1 MIILYYDNKKKAA
14 SSISGGEVV
23 FQLPADQ
30 HYIATL
36 GVELAQGGMQNVSTP
51 IFSKL
56 SSISLDCI
64 IIPQPHLMELAKE
77 RAVTRKLQVS
87 STEQMTFGSM

>member
-1 MIILYYDNKKKAA
+1 MINGVTLYYGSNEKAV

-30 HYIATL
+30 EYNTTL
-36 GVELAQGGMQNVSTP
+36 RVELSQGRMQNVSTH

-56 SSISLDCI
+56 SHNMS
-64 IIPQPHLMELAKE
+64 P
-77 RAVTRKLQVS
+77 
-87 STEQMTFGSM
+87 